1 MSSERRAASGL
12 PFFVVQK
19 RYRRFMPSMLRKKL
33 ASPNWAEAEEKL
45 RAEGDMDDDDDD
57 DDDFE
62 EAEAADNMEE

>member
-1 MSSERRAASGL
+1 MEEIDTANILDQRSRGK
-12 PFFVVQK
+12 QID
-19 RYRRFMPSMLRKKL
+19 
-33 ASPNWAEAEEKL
+33 WAEAEEKL